1 MRTYEKIRVWQSAMD
16 LVVLIY
22 KATQDFPRSEQ
33 FGLVSQMRRASVSV
47 PSNIAEGY
55 GRGAQADRL
64 RFFYIA
70 RGSLMELETQIAIAA
85 RLAYAGANVLIG
97 QTEKVFAQLSA
108 LITRMQDETFLA
120 SGIRPQAWGV

>member
-33 FGLVSQMRRASVSV
+33 FGLVSQMRRASV
-47 PSNIAEGY
+47 
-55 GRGAQADRL
+55 
-64 RFFYIA
+64 
-70 RGSLMELETQIAIAA
+70 
-85 RLAYAGANVLIG
+85 
-97 QTEKVFAQLSA
+97 
-108 LITRMQDETFLA
+108 TRMQDETFLA